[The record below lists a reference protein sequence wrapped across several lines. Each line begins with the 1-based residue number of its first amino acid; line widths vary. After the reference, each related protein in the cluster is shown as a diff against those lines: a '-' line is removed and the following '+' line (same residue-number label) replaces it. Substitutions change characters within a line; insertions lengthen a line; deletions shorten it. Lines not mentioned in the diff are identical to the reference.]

1 MHNPETEPT
10 NENPEFDID
19 QHRKE
24 RWEQLELDLWPETN
38 DQ

>member
-1 MHNPETEPT
+1 MPDPKDEG
-10 NENPEFDID
+10 EFELDID